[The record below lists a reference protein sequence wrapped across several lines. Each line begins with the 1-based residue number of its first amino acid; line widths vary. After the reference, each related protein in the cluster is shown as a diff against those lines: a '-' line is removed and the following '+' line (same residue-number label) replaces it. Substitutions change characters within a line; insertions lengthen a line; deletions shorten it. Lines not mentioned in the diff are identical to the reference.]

1 VFILC
6 HYHSWTLCRYESA
19 HPKNSPM
26 PTEIR
31 HLIFSA
37 TEVVAATVAYN
48 RARSVAMPSGTI
60 TEAGPV
66 KTHPDQP
73 ISFRILVAPD
83 ATPGA
88 GAQETDE
95 VILGSTDLIATL
107 IDQCKASSI
116 PMPMPMPMKGSKG
129 LQRFGSQVGLVVTIA
144 GRNGIQVE
152 RAKA

>member
-1 VFILC
+1 
-6 HYHSWTLCRYESA
+6 
-19 HPKNSPM
+19 M

-116 PMPMPMPMKGSKG
+116 PMPMKGSKG